1 MSSDDFLHLPELWV
15 LDPAVIHLNHGS
27 FGACTRIG
35 LDRQSDIR
43 RQMEANTL
51 RFFEGDLPD
60 LLMSSRHSLAG
71 FVGAEADNLVFV
83 TNATTGVNTVL
94 ASLQLSPGDVL
105 LVTNHGYNA
114 CTNAARFYAGR
125 AGAVVET
132 VDLPFPITDPEEIVQ
147 KILGACD
154 DRTRLLLIDHVT
166 SLTGLVLPLD
176 RLVPLV
182 QKRGIEVLV
191 DGAHA
196 PGMLPLGLESLGAD
210 YYTGN
215 CHKWMCC
222 PKGTGFLYVQ
232 PEHQGSI
239 HPLVISHGMNR
250 PLVDTSRFR
259 LEFDWTGTWDPSGL
273 IAIPTVIEQLGGLSK
288 GGWAKVME
296 RNKALAIEG
305 RQIIC
310 QALKIEAPAPV
321 QMLGSMAALKLPG
334 SDGILRI
341 DVDKVDPLKSLIRA
355 RHRIEVS
362 LSPWLSPPGRFLRI
376 SAQLY
381 NSLADYTRLA
391 EAVVAE
397 LAI

>member
-1 MSSDDFLHLPELWV
+1 MSSDKFLHLPELWA

-35 LDRQSDIR
+35 LDRQSAIR

-51 RFFEGDLPD
+51 RFFEVDLPD
-60 LLMSSRHSLAG
+60 LLMSSRQSLAE
-71 FVGAEADNLVFV
+71 FVGADADNLVFV

-125 AGAVVET
+125 AEAVVET

-176 RLVPLV
+176 KLVPLV

-232 PEHQGSI
+232 PEHQRSI

-250 PLVDTSRFR
+250 PLAGTSRFR

-273 IAIPTVIEQLGGLSK
+273 ITIPTVIDQLGGLSK
-288 GGWAKVME
+288 GRWADVME
-296 RNKALAIEG
+296 RNRALAIEG

-310 QALKIEAPAPV
+310 QALKIEVPAPV
-321 QMLGSMAALKLPG
+321 QMLGSMATLRLPA
-334 SDGILRI
+334 SDEDLRS
-341 DVDKVDPLKSLIRA
+341 DVDKVDPLKSMIRV

-362 LSPWLSPPGRFLRI
+362 LSPWLSPPGRFLRF

-391 EAVVAE
+391 EAVVVE
-397 LAI
+397 LSI

>member
-15 LDPAVIHLNHGS
+15 LDPEVIHLNHGS

-60 LLMSSRHSLAG
+60 LLMSSRQSLAR

-114 CTNAARFYAGR
+114 CTNAARYYAGR
-125 AGAVVET
+125 AEAVVET
-132 VDLPFPITDPEEIVQ
+132 VDLPFPITDPDEVVE
-147 KILGACD
+147 KILDACG
-154 DRTRLLLIDHVT
+154 DRTRFLLIDHVT

-321 QMLGSMAALKLPG
+321 QMLGSMAALRLPG

-381 NSLADYTRLA
+381 NSLTDYTRLA

>member
-1 MSSDDFLHLPELWV
+1 
-15 LDPAVIHLNHGS
+15 
-27 FGACTRIG
+27 
-35 LDRQSDIR
+35 
-43 RQMEANTL
+43 
-51 RFFEGDLPD
+51 
-60 LLMSSRHSLAG
+60 
-71 FVGAEADNLVFV
+71 
-83 TNATTGVNTVL
+83 
-94 ASLQLSPGDVL
+94 
-105 LVTNHGYNA
+105 
-114 CTNAARFYAGR
+114 
-125 AGAVVET
+125 
-132 VDLPFPITDPEEIVQ
+132 
-147 KILGACD
+147 
-154 DRTRLLLIDHVT
+154 
-166 SLTGLVLPLD
+166 
-176 RLVPLV
+176 
-182 QKRGIEVLV
+182 
-191 DGAHA
+191 
-196 PGMLPLGLESLGAD
+196 
-210 YYTGN
+210 
-215 CHKWMCC
+215 
-222 PKGTGFLYVQ
+222 
-232 PEHQGSI
+232 
-239 HPLVISHGMNR
+239 MNR

-321 QMLGSMAALKLPG
+321 QMLGSMAALRLPG

>member
-51 RFFEGDLPD
+51 RFFEVDLPD
-60 LLMSSRHSLAG
+60 LLMSSRQSLAE
-71 FVGAEADNLVFV
+71 FVGADADNLVFV

-125 AGAVVET
+125 AEAVVET

-232 PEHQGSI
+232 PEHQRSI

-250 PLVDTSRFR
+250 PLAGTSRFR

-273 IAIPTVIEQLGGLSK
+273 ITIPTVIDQLGGLSK
-288 GGWAKVME
+288 GRWADVME
-296 RNKALAIEG
+296 RNRALAIEG
-305 RQIIC
+305 CQIIC
-310 QALKIEAPAPV
+310 QALKIEVPAPV
-321 QMLGSMAALKLPG
+321 QMLGSMATLRLPASG
-334 SDGILRI
+334 EDLRS
-341 DVDKVDPLKSLIRA
+341 DVDKVDPLKSMIRV

-362 LSPWLSPPGRFLRI
+362 LSPWLSPPGRFLRF

-391 EAVVAE
+391 EAVVVE